1 MTGVTVGAFEANV
14 NDDSNS
20 LHLLCKCR
28 ITVSIAESPL
38 T

>member
-1 MTGVTVGAFEANV
+1 VTVGAFEANV

-20 LHLLCKCR
+20 LHLLCNCR
-28 ITVSIAESPL
+28 ITVSIVESPL